1 MSKRGPIIILEDDK
15 DDQEIIKEIFHNL
28 HIKNEV
34 LLFESGE
41 PALEYLITT
50 PDQMFLI
57 LCDVNMPGMNG
68 LEFRRQVDKN
78 RELKL
83 KSIPFVFLTTA
94 ISEKNVKEAYEM
106 SVQGFFQK
114 PANFKA
120 FETLIKAIY
129 DYWQQCR
136 HPNN

>member
-15 DDQEIIKEIFHNL
+15 DDQEIIKEIFQNL
-28 HIKNEV
+28 NIENQI
-34 LLFESGE
+34 LLFENGV

-50 PDQMFLI
+50 SDQLFLI

-68 LEFRRQVDKN
+68 LELRRQVDKN
-78 RELKL
+78 KELKL
-83 KSIPFVFLTTA
+83 KSIPFVFLTTTVA
-94 ISEKNVKEAYEM
+94 DRSVKEAYEM
-106 SVQGFFQK
+106 SVQGFFKK
-114 PANFKA
+114 PTSFKD
-120 FETLIKAIY
+120 FEALISSIY